1 MPFFIGLVLL
11 LAGGTPLGQQRSAAQ
26 LSKAGWDAL
35 DSGRIQEAAAAFD
48 EALKIAPQ
56 QASSLL
62 GAGVAARL
70 QGREDEARRFLVD
83 ALKIEPALTAASL
96 LLGNVLYQAG
106 DIDGAIDVYQ
116 QALTHAPDHAQL
128 TKQLDAW
135 RKEAALHSGF
145 GRKLGDHFTIL
156 FEGPAEAE
164 LAERAVAILESAY
177 WRIGTALYTYPADVI
192 TVILYTR
199 EQFRDITQSPEWAAG
214 AFDGRI
220 RLPVQGAL
228 QNRVQFERV
237 LSHEFTHALI
247 QSVASRGVPFWLHE
261 GLAVCFEGSDIA
273 RKEEQVRQAETRL
286 PLGRLERSFAGLSA
300 TNASLAYAESAVAV
314 RALLDQAG
322 APAVVNLL
330 GDVGRGVPFPE
341 AFERNILISYA
352 EFQKNLQW

>member
-1 MPFFIGLVLL
+1 MVLLVLTA
-11 LAGGTPLGQQRSAAQ
+11 AGTGLGQQRSAAQ

-35 DSGRIQEAAAAFD
+35 NSGRIQEAAAAFD

-56 QASSLL
+56 QPMPLL

-83 ALKIEPALTAASL
+83 ALKIEPALAAASL

-106 DIDGAIDVYQ
+106 DIEGAIDVYQ
-116 QALTHAPDHAQL
+116 RALTHAAEHPQL

-145 GRKLGDHFTIL
+145 GRKLGDHFTVL

-164 LAERAVAILESAY
+164 LAHRAVAILESAY

-199 EQFRDITQSPEWAAG
+199 EQFRDITQSPEWAGG

-228 QNRVQFERV
+228 QNRAEFERV
-237 LSHEFTHALI
+237 LSHEFTHALV
-247 QSVASRGVPFWLHE
+247 QSAASRGVPFGLHE

-273 RKEEQVRQAETRL
+273 RKEAQVRQAEARL
-286 PLGRLERSFAGLSA
+286 PLARLERSFAGLSA
-300 TNASLAYAESAVAV
+300 KDASLAYAQSAVAV

-330 GDVGRGVPFPE
+330 GDVGGGVPFPE
-341 AFERNILISYA
+341 AFERNILISYS
-352 EFQKNLQW
+352 EFQKSLQW